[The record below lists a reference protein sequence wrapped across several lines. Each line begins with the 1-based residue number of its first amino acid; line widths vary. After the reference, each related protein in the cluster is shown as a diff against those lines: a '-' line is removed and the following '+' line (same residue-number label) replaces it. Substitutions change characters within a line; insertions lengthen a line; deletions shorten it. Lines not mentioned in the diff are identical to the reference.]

1 MKLELSAY
9 ACRSHTEVLQ
19 SSSEA
24 GLLMT
29 LEMVHRDDD
38 VRISDGC
45 TDLR

>member
-9 ACRSHTEVLQ
+9 ACRSHTEVLEGAA
-19 SSSEA
+19 EA
-24 GLLMT
+24 SLLMS

-45 TDLR
+45 TDLW